1 MAEYVQH
8 ITICDKCRA
17 GEQGEGLLFH
27 PFVKLMDRE
36 SGKFSNVMVSVPGV
50 FRGAFDL
57 AATMGWDERDYGHIC
72 PRCIVEEQEEEEF
85 NGTEG
90 TVTGALYE
98 SHLFGTQPEEVVN
111 TLERDEKLLAKLR
124 KEEEDADLAA
134 D

>member
-8 ITICDKCRA
+8 ITLCDKCRA

-72 PRCIVEEQEEEEF
+72 PRCIVEEQEDENF
-85 NGTEG
+85 NSAEG
-90 TVTGALYE
+90 TVSGALYE
-98 SHLFGTQPEEVVN
+98 KDIMGDG
-111 TLERDEKLLAKLR
+111 DE
-124 KEEEDADLAA
+124 DLAA